1 VVAALNLPSTS
12 SLFANEMREKR
23 RIAAEEKRRE
33 VVLKLAKSEQLK
45 AERMSLVLNTAPQ
58 VQKKRKKFALQVLLR
73 QALYFV
79 CVLAAF
85 IMTTP
90 AAPDFYS
97 AQMARYRSIVIDR
110 FKETYDVSCLRAGD
124 RVRYRMGAMCVGC
137 GMCQMRTREDW
148 WVWFDKHILWYD
160 VNNGENR
167 HRVLAPDV
175 FDAVDPGSECVMG
188 GCVFGCGV
196 FSTWNRFCLF
206 VCVTCELRRNPAECS
221 CSSSVRVV

>member
-1 VVAALNLPSTS
+1 LLDLVCDVCSALNLPSTS

-58 VQKKRKKFALQVLLR
+58 VQKKRKTFALQVLLR

-79 CVLAAF
+79 CVMAAF
-85 IMTTP
+85 VLTTP

-110 FKETYDVSCLRAGD
+110 FKETYDVRI
-124 RVRYRMGAMCVGC
+124 
-137 GMCQMRTREDW
+137 
-148 WVWFDKHILWYD
+148 WVVKVSLTMFA
-160 VNNGENR
+160 N
-167 HRVLAPDV
+167 
-175 FDAVDPGSECVMG
+175 S
-188 GCVFGCGV
+188 
-196 FSTWNRFCLF
+196 RFCVL
-206 VCVTCELRRNPAECS
+206 CLLLLH
-221 CSSSVRVV
+221 